1 MLNSIFQN
9 ERLCSSGAVD
19 DHTLEFSAMDTDS
32 HSRGKS
38 HLAEDFFDDFTNS
51 AHLFHDDVLKRVA
64 SIDSPKKAFNILN
77 KYASRCRRLNG
88 ENLNFSIDERE
99 SQMISSPSVE
109 TLIHLGAEKFIKSSS
124 KVSDE
129 LSVLSHPYPSSVLC
143 QSEEDCVGVRLVQSL
158 LSCAE
163 KVDKKEYEEAYE
175 LLLECDRMSSSRGS
189 VVERLVFYFSEGLY
203 ERIDRETGRVTPK
216 GLGKKFEDPL
226 VAVRSPDETMIAF
239 HNELPISQITKFAG
253 MQAVVDNVGEARKVH
268 FIDFEIRNGIQCIIL
283 MQALVDRCGN
293 PLDSLRISAVC
304 VGGETRAG
312 VEATGRRLAS
322 FAGSLGLSFS
332 FEVVVVEDLLELD
345 EKSFSRVDVDEV
357 VVVYAEYTLSYMIGG
372 SDRLHHVMKVVRGL
386 RFRVMVVAE
395 VEANCNS
402 PIFVE
407 RFVEAMLFYGAYFE
421 SMSVCMRSV
430 EHRCIAEATCFGASI
445 RNVVAAEGRERK
457 IRHVGIGVWRAF
469 FARFGFEET
478 ELSMSSLYQANL
490 VVKNFAS
497 GSFFTFGIDGKSFII
512 GWKRTPMSSISAWR
526 FDVPI

>member
-1 MLNSIFQN
+1 
-9 ERLCSSGAVD
+9 
-19 DHTLEFSAMDTDS
+19 MDIDS
-32 HSRGKS
+32 FSRGKN
-38 HLAEDFFDDFTNS
+38 HFDEDFFDDFTNS
-51 AHLFHDDVLKRVA
+51 AHLFHDDVLKRVV
-64 SIDSPKKAFNILN
+64 SINSAKKPFNILN

-88 ENLNFSIDERE
+88 DNLNFSIFERE
-99 SQMISSPSVE
+99 SQVISSLSVE

-124 KVSDE
+124 KVSAE

-143 QSEEDCVGVRLVQSL
+143 QSEEDCVGVRLVHCL
-158 LSCAE
+158 LTCAE
-163 KVDKKEYEEAYE
+163 KVDKKKYEEAYE
-175 LLLECDRMSSSRGS
+175 LLLECDRMSCSRGS

-226 VAVRSPDETMIAF
+226 VAVRGPVETSIAF
-239 HNELPISQITKFAG
+239 HNEFPVSQITKFAG

-268 FIDFEIRNGIQCIIL
+268 FVDFEIKNGIQCIIL
-283 MQALVDRCGN
+283 MQALVDRCGD
-293 PLDSLRISAVC
+293 PLDGLRISAVC

-345 EKSFSRVDVDEV
+345 EKSFSRVDNVDEV

-372 SDRLHHVMKVVRGL
+372 PDRLHHVMKVLRGL

-402 PIFVE
+402 PVFVE

-421 SMSVCMRSV
+421 SMAGCVRSE
-430 EHRCIAEATCFGASI
+430 EHRRIAEGTCFGSSI

-457 IRHVGIGVWRAF
+457 IRHVGIRVWRAF

-478 ELSMSSLYQANL
+478 ELSMSSVYQANL

-497 GSFFTFGIDGKSFII
+497 GSFFTFGIDGKSLII
-512 GWKRTPMSSISAWR
+512 GWKGTPMSSISAWR
-526 FDVPI
+526 FDVPSDSNAM